1 MITGLECLPLSGRLT
16 GVDTPAP
23 QRRTRMSREARA
35 AQLLDIAEHLFAT
48 RGFENTSIED
58 IAREAGVTRP
68 IVYSHYQSKDAIFLE
83 CARRARAELE
93 YRVREPEVLI
103 EAGASIEVVMQRA
116 GEIFFDLLE
125 RDPRRWMVL
134 FNPSTALAPEFT
146 EQLGELRKH
155 TIERIAEMVAHFSGG
170 DAIDTPFAYAISGV
184 GEQLGRWWLANPD
197 ISKAHV
203 VALYRDFITGGLATR
218 LGAERSGK

>member
-1 MITGLECLPLSGRLT
+1 ME
-16 GVDTPAP
+16 TPAP

-48 RGFENTSIED
+48 RGFEGTSIED

-68 IVYSHYQSKDAIFLE
+68 VVYSHYQSKDAIFLE
-83 CARRARAELE
+83 CARRARAEME

-103 EAGASIEVVMQRA
+103 EAGAGLDIVMQRA

-134 FNPSTALAPEFT
+134 FNPSAALAPEFT
-146 EQLGELRKH
+146 EQLAELRRH
-155 TIERIAEMVAHFSGG
+155 TIGRIAEMVAHFSGG

-197 ISKAHV
+197 VPKREV

-218 LGAERSGK
+218 LGTERSRK

>member
-1 MITGLECLPLSGRLT
+1 MITGIAGAPASGRLT

-48 RGFENTSIED
+48 RGFEGTSIED

-68 IVYSHYQSKDAIFLE
+68 IVYSHYQSKDVILLE

-93 YRVREPEVLI
+93 SRIREPEVLI
-103 EAGASIEVVMQRA
+103 EAGAGIEAVMQRA
-116 GEIFFDLLE
+116 GEILFELLE
-125 RDPRRWMVL
+125 RDPRRWMAL
-134 FNPSTALAPEFT
+134 FNPSAALTPELA
-146 EQLGELRKH
+146 EQLTELRRK

-170 DAIDTPFAYAISGV
+170 TAIDTPFAYAISGV
-184 GEQLGRWWLANPD
+184 GEQLGRWWIANPEVPKD
-197 ISKAHV
+197 HV
-203 VALYRDFITGGLATR
+203 VALYRDFITGGLANR
-218 LGAERSGK
+218 LGTERSEK

>member
-1 MITGLECLPLSGRLT
+1 MITRLERAPLSGRLT

-48 RGFENTSIED
+48 RGFEATSIED

-68 IVYSHYQSKDAIFLE
+68 IVYSHYPSKDAIFLE

-103 EAGASIEVVMQRA
+103 EAGAGIEVVMQRA
-116 GEIFFDLLE
+116 GEIFFSMLE

-134 FNPSTALAPEFT
+134 FNPSTALTPEFA
-146 EQLGELRKH
+146 EQLADLRKH
-155 TIERIAEMVAHFSGG
+155 TIDRIAEMVAHFSGG

-184 GEQLGRWWLANPD
+184 GEQLGRWWLANND
-197 ISKAHV
+197 IPKEEV

-218 LGAERSGK
+218 IDARGRVK